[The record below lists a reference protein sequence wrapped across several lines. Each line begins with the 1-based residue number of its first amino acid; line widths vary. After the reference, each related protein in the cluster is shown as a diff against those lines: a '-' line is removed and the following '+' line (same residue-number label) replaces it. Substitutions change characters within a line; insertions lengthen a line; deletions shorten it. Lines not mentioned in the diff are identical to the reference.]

1 MTFRRGG
8 PTATPAGLGVWPQ
21 ASRLKVASARMLR
34 SRFMAQSV
42 KGMRDLFGAE
52 LRWFQ
57 HIEETARRVFGRHG
71 YGEIRTP
78 ILEELDVFKRS
89 VGESSDIVNKEMY
102 QFTDKGGR
110 EVVMRPEN
118 TAGVVR
124 AAIQHKL
131 LASSDPVL
139 FYYIGQQFRYE
150 RMQTGR
156 YRQFWQIGA
165 ESFGV
170 ATPESEAE
178 SLLMLHSFLKELGL
192 KQMVFSI
199 NSVGTPESRP
209 AFHAAFRAFF
219 AERSEQFCEDCH
231 RRLQSN
237 PLRVLDCKNE
247 KCQRALEG
255 HPVLTDFLDE
265 ASAKHHAR
273 LKALLTELGIPFEEN
288 PRLVRG
294 LDYYTRTAF
303 ELLSSDLG
311 AQSALLGG
319 GRYDGLVKQLGGPDV
334 PAFGWAIGLD
344 RLAMVLQQVRGEAP
358 HAVPA
363 LLIPLGERA
372 ATEALKL
379 ARSLWDAGIAVQ
391 VETRGGTLKKAM
403 ASANRTGVQTVLIL
417 GDGELDN
424 GAITVKH
431 MSTGEQES
439 WPLGEVGARLVKS

>member
-1 MTFRRGG
+1 
-8 PTATPAGLGVWPQ
+8 
-21 ASRLKVASARMLR
+21 
-34 SRFMAQSV
+34 MAQSV

>member
-1 MTFRRGG
+1 
-8 PTATPAGLGVWPQ
+8 
-21 ASRLKVASARMLR
+21 
-34 SRFMAQSV
+34 MAQSV

-57 HIEETARRVFGRHG
+57 HIEETARRVFGGHG

-102 QFTDKGGR
+102 EFIDKGGR
-110 EVVMRPEN
+110 HVVMRPEN

-131 LASSDPVL
+131 LMSSDPQL
-139 FYYIGQQFRYE
+139 FYYIGPQFRFE
-150 RMQTGR
+150 RMQAGR

-219 AERSEQFCEDCH
+219 AAREERFCADCH
-231 RRLQSN
+231 RRIESN

-247 KCQRALEG
+247 SCQAALEG
-255 HPVLTDFLDE
+255 HPVITDYLDE

-273 LKALLTELGIPFEEN
+273 LKALLTELAIPFEEN

-319 GRYDGLVKQLGGPDV
+319 GRYDLLVKHLGGPDV

-344 RLAMVLQQVRGEAP
+344 RLAMVLQQVKGDAP
-358 HAVPA
+358 ASAPA

-372 ATEALKL
+372 TAEAFKL
-379 ARSLWDAGIAVQ
+379 ARQLWDASVPLQ
-391 VETRGGTLKKAM
+391 LETRGGALKKAL
-403 ASANRTGVQTVLIL
+403 ATANRAGVQTVLIL
-417 GDGELDN
+417 GDGELE
-424 GAITVKH
+424 GGTLTVKH
-431 MSTGEQES
+431 MATGEQES
-439 WPLGEVGARLVKS
+439 WPLGEAQARLQAR